1 MNPSVYPPPTVSPP
15 PTAFIRV
22 KKKAELAMALGT
34 LCKYGHFNSAEALLA
49 ESDEID
55 VNQSVSGSD
64 PPLIVATLY
73 GWIEVVRL
81 LLGCDGIDVNCTDDW
96 GDTAVSVAAQDS
108 NLPILR
114 VLLAVDGI
122 AQNAENEYGDTAL
135 MRATAEGRT
144 SVVRVLVT
152 AKGTTDINRE
162 DVDGHTLLHNACTFV
177 DRHKAMDIAG
187 VLLMGGSCRFKVNCK
202 GNAPL
207 DMARKN
213 PRLYEDLHTLF
224 ASGIDYWQRKRHG
237 GHSYAMR
244 QVVATA
250 LLLRQRLAVAASP
263 LGVLP
268 EEIWLKLCT
277 FLRSADFAL

>member
-1 MNPSVYPPPTVSPP
+1 
-15 PTAFIRV
+15 
-22 KKKAELAMALGT
+22 MALGT

-213 PRLYEDLHTLF
+213 PRLYEDRR
-224 ASGIDYWQRKRHG
+224 ASTIG
-237 GHSYAMR
+237 SASATAATAMR
-244 QVVATA
+244 CGRLLPPRSSSGSAWPSRRPRLVCFPRRSGSNYALFSAAQTLHFSAATPYIKTPIVFTTYPGRHA
-250 LLLRQRLAVAASP
+250 ESNA
-263 LGVLP
+263 
-268 EEIWLKLCT
+268 
-277 FLRSADFAL
+277 